1 MQEEYVFKIVIIG
14 DGGVG
19 KTSLILRLTENRFP
33 TDYRPTLG
41 ADFASYKVD
50 LDGKFVTLQLWD
62 LGGQPSFAH
71 LRSFFYTEAKG
82 GVIVF
87 DLTNMRS
94 FENVKKWYD
103 EVTSIC
109 GKIPIVLVGNKHDL
123 VDERR
128 VPRHEAEQLA
138 RNLGALYFE
147 TSAKTRFMVDEA
159 FVSAARLILG
169 IKEEKAKA
177 VPLKLTPEL
186 RKRLLEVIDE
196 SEDYAV
202 NLLRD
207 LISAQSVNPPG
218 WERSAAEIVLGE
230 LYRVGAQTEI
240 YEKVG
245 GRTNVVGRLG
255 DGEPKL
261 MLATH
266 LDVVPPGDG
275 WIYPPFRAT
284 VKEGYVIGRG
294 SVDAKGPLT
303 SMMLALYAIKKLNLR
318 LDGTVLLVATADE
331 ETAGELGMKYLL
343 KERGMKADYAIIGG
357 NTRSRDICVA
367 ERGMLWLK
375 VVCRGRSAHASKP
388 YEGVNAVQ
396 ALIKLL
402 GKISEIRFDVPPHP
416 LMGGV
421 TMNIGTIQ
429 GGTGVNIVPDRAEAT
444 IDIRYN
450 PAITEEEIISRLTE
464 VVRKTEEE
472 VKGVEMSLE
481 VILSEPPTEINQ
493 DHFLVQT
500 LKKNVEEV
508 TGEDVGLVGEKEVTM
523 TKVCMLSGIPAVV
536 FGPGEDEQKHEPNEK
551 VSIKELLTAA
561 KVIALTIF
569 DIFSQTKQQFQTQ
582 NQKIRV

>member
-1 MQEEYVFKIVIIG
+1 MQEEYVFKIVVIG

-19 KTSLILRLTENRFP
+19 KTSLILTLTENRFP

-50 LDGKFVTLQLWD
+50 LDGKLVTLQLWD

-94 FENVKKWYD
+94 FENVEKWHD

-138 RNLGALYFE
+138 RKLGALYFE
-147 TSAKTRFMVDEA
+147 TSAKTRFKVDEA
-159 FVSAARLILG
+159 FIAAARLILG
-169 IKEEKAKA
+169 IREEAKA
-177 VPLKLTPEL
+177 VPLKVTPEL

-196 SEDYAV
+196 SEDYAI

-218 WERSAAEIVLGE
+218 WERGVAEIVLGE
-230 LYRVGAQTEI
+230 LYRIGAQTEI
-240 YEKVG
+240 YEKVE

-255 DGEPKL
+255 DGEPRL
-261 MLATH
+261 MLAAH
-266 LDVVPPGDG
+266 LDVVAPGDG

-294 SVDAKGPLT
+294 SADAKGPLT
-303 SMMLALYAIKKLNLR
+303 SMVLALYAIKKLNLQ
-318 LDGTVLLVATADE
+318 LGGTVLLVAAADGE
-331 ETAGELGMKYLL
+331 AAGELGMKYLL
-343 KERGMKADYAIIGG
+343 KERKINVDYAIIGG
-357 NTRSRDICVA
+357 NTRSKNICVA
-367 ERGMLWLK
+367 ERGILWLK
-375 VVCRGRSAHASKP
+375 VVCRGRTVHASKP
-388 YEGVNAVQ
+388 HEGANAVQ

-402 GKISEIRFDVPPHP
+402 GKVSEIKFDVPPHP
-416 LMGGV
+416 LMGEV
-421 TMNIGTIQ
+421 TMNIGSIQ
-429 GGTGVNIVPDRAEAT
+429 GGTGINMVPGRAEAT
-444 IDIRYN
+444 IDIRYT

-464 VVRKTEEE
+464 IIRETEEE

-493 DHFLVQT
+493 DQFLVQM

-508 TGEDVGLVGEKEVTM
+508 TGEKMELVGENEAMM
-523 TKVCMLSGIPAVV
+523 TKVCMLNGIPAVS
-536 FGPGEDEQKHEPNEK
+536 FGPGEDEQKHRPNEK
-551 VSIKELLTAA
+551 ISIKELLTAA

-569 DIFSQTKQQFQTQ
+569 DILSQTKQQLQTQ